1 MVNVL
6 NLNALNGIIRYM
18 DKVIEDTI
26 KDLIK
31 DLLYYDRKEDEDLP
45 PGVIEQQLNDGILTV
60 EEIVEVFNQELQRIT
75 GD

>member
-1 MVNVL
+1 
-6 NLNALNGIIRYM
+6 M